1 MPEDDEYNKKMR
13 SRLEASIK
21 RMQEDQQ
28 RRELARKVLDTNAYE
43 RLMNIKSTNPE
54 LYGQVLN
61 ILISIVQS
69 QNLSGRISEAQFM
82 QLLNR
87 ITSKPEPTISFKH
100 K

>member
-1 MPEDDEYNKKMR
+1 MPEDEEYERKMR
-13 SRLEASIK
+13 SRLEAGIK

-28 RRELARKVLDTNAYE
+28 RRELARKVLDASAYE
-43 RLMNIKSTNPE
+43 RLMNIKSTNAE

-69 QNLSGRISEAQFM
+69 QNLNGKITEAQFM
-82 QLLNR
+82 QLLGR
-87 ITSKPEPTISFKH
+87 ITHKSEPTISFKH

>member
-13 SRLEASIK
+13 SRLEAGIK

-28 RRELARKVLDTNAYE
+28 RRELARKILDTGAYE

-54 LYGQVLN
+54 LYGQILN

-69 QNLSGRISEAQFM
+69 QNLNGRITETQFM
-82 QLLNR
+82 QLLSR